1 MTTPLSRLVAAGV
14 ILLSC
19 FALACSNAQ
28 VLANAAVKPEK
39 DRHVAPDFALKD
51 ANGNTVRLSDY
62 KGKVVL
68 LDFWATWCG
77 PCKVEIPWFIQFEQQ
92 YKDKGFAVLGVS
104 MDEDGWNAVK
114 PFIEEHKM
122 NYRVALGNDQVSEL
136 YGGLDSLPT
145 TLLVDRSGRIA
156 KVHIGLET
164 GRDGF
169 ENEITNL
176 LAAPTMGRLRAP
188 GFLPA
193 RLAGAR

>member
-1 MTTPLSRLVAAGV
+1 LTTPLSRLVAAGV

-193 RLAGAR
+193 WLAGAR